1 MTKYTI
7 QPISAEIA
15 RPLRRK
21 ILRPNLPLETII
33 YPGDDADDT
42 FHAGAFVNSVLVGVC
57 TVLQEA
63 QIGISDSGAWRL
75 RGVAVDPQ
83 QRGKGIGRALIE
95 SCITH
100 AEACGARYVWAN
112 GRSTALPVY
121 KALGFKVDG
130 DEYVTDTGPHFY
142 VQRVLPKQSFLK

>member
-1 MTKYTI
+1 MAEYTI

-15 RPLRRK
+15 RHLRRK
-21 ILRPNLPLETII
+21 ILRPNLPYETCI
-33 YPGDDADDT
+33 YPGDNAENT
-42 FHAGAFVNSVLVGVC
+42 FHAGAFLNSVLVGVC

-63 QIGISDSGAWRL
+63 QTGVSDCGAWRL

-95 SCITH
+95 SCIIH
-100 AEACGARYVWAN
+100 AEAYGSTYVWAN

-121 KALGFKVDG
+121 TALGFSVVG
-130 DEYVTDTGPHFY
+130 DEYVTDTGPHY
-142 VQRVLPKQSFLK
+142 VVQRVLLKHSISE

>member
-1 MTKYTI
+1 MTEHNI

-15 RPLRRK
+15 RHLRRK
-21 ILRPNLPLETII
+21 ILRPNLPRETII
-33 YPGDDADDT
+33 YPGDDAEDT

-57 TVLQEA
+57 TVLREA
-63 QIGISDSGAWRL
+63 QTGVSDCGAWRL

-100 AEACGARYVWAN
+100 AEARGASYVWAN

-121 KALGFKVDG
+121 RAMGFSVDG
-130 DEYVTDTGPHFY
+130 DEYVTDTGPHYF
-142 VQRVLPKQSFLK
+142 VQRVLPKQSFIK